1 MINAWPIWFKY
12 GKKCTIVWHV
22 DDLKISHMDKDI
34 MEGIIKSLNRN
45 FGKESPLSTTRGKV
59 LEHLGLTLEYMKKR
73 HVKISMYEYVR
84 KLAEDAP

>member
-1 MINAWPIWFKY
+1 MY
-12 GKKCTIVWHV
+12 
-22 DDLKISHMDKDI
+22 DLKISHMDKDI

>member
-1 MINAWPIWFKY
+1 MY
-12 GKKCTIVWHV
+12 
-22 DDLKISHMDKDI
+22 DLKISHMDKDI

-59 LEHLGLTLEYMKKR
+59 LEYLGLTLEYMKKR